1 MENNHKYRY
10 SILNQDAYYYWDRRN
25 GISIYRGK
33 QKVIGHCLLNFKLGE
48 YTDIPIDTI
57 NYSSSLTK
65 AMSQNLSMCI
75 FPYEVMWYGRTS
87 AVSSYKAGIEKSM
100 YFIRSGT
107 IPDLNGRLVEI
118 NPQVKVGNEKQVCAP
133 FYVRPGMIIDHTGK
147 MLLGTFIRVRKVNFG
162 KYELQNCVVKVAEEV
177 FIEQTSP
184 LHKII
189 LKDILPDIMGSAY
202 KFPIRSTI
210 WEAASEE
217 NTYVWLDVI
226 MEVNKSD
233 VPVTPITPL
242 YSGFSDAD
250 VCKDALKLIH
260 MEEEL

>member
-10 SILNQDAYYYWDRRN
+10 SILNQNEHYYWDRIN

-48 YTDIPIDTI
+48 YTDIPIDII

-65 AMSQNLSMCI
+65 VMAQNLSMCI

-107 IPDLNGRLVEI
+107 IPDLNGKLVKI
-118 NPQVKVGNEKQVCAP
+118 DPQVKVGNEKQVCAP

-147 MLLGTFIRVRKVNFG
+147 MLLGTFIRVKKVNFG

-177 FIEQTSP
+177 FTEQTSP

-189 LKDILPDIMGSAY
+189 LKDILPDIIGSAY
-202 KFPIRSTI
+202 KFPTHLPI
-210 WEAASEE
+210 WGTDAEGP
-217 NTYVWLDVI
+217 VWLDVI

-233 VPVTPITPL
+233 VPVTPITSL
-242 YSGFSDAD
+242 YPGFSDAD